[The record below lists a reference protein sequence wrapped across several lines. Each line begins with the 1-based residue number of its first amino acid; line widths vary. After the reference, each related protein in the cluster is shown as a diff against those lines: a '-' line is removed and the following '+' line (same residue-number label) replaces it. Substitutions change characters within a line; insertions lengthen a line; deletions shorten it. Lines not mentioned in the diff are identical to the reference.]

1 MKLGRVVG
9 SVEGVVKHE
18 AYDGTKMLVVQPL
31 NEQLQPNG
39 RTHPAI
45 DTVGAGEGD
54 LVLVVEEGK
63 AAQEMLG
70 KKRIPVRTLIV
81 GIVDTVD
88 VMAREKTGRSQI
100 A

>member
-1 MKLGRVVG
+1 MKLGRVLG
-9 SVEGVVKHE
+9 SVEGVVKHP
-18 AYDGTKMLVVQPL
+18 AYDGTKLLVVQPL
-31 NEQLQPNG
+31 NAQLQPQG
-39 RTHPAI
+39 RTHPAL

-54 LVLVVEEGK
+54 LVLIVEEGK

-88 VMAREKTGRSQI
+88 VMAREKIGRSGV